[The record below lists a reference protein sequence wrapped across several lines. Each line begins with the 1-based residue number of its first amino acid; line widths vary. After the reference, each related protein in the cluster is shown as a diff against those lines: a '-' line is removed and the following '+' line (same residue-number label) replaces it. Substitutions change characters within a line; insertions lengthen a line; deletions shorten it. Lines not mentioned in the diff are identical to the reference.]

1 MVGEAAGPRH
11 PGKCQTRSTTRARPV
26 RAPSFEHAREV
37 ARMPPPSRPA
47 TMAARPHPRVA
58 MQAADPVHQRAQRCL
73 PGFLA
78 MAMSAFVAA
87 VVTAINT
94 GIDGGFAL
102 RWLLAWAIACPAA
115 VAAAYL
121 FRPLAWRAAC
131 VVSRWTLR

>member
-1 MVGEAAGPRH
+1 M
-11 PGKCQTRSTTRARPV
+11 
-26 RAPSFEHAREV
+26 V
-37 ARMPPPSRPA
+37 ARFRLPS
-47 TMAARPHPRVA
+47 A
-58 MQAADPVHQRAQRCL
+58 MQAADTVHQRAQRWL

-94 GIDGGFAL
+94 GVDAGFVL

-115 VAAAYL
+115 IAAAYL